1 VVKTLFR
8 DAIDGLEN
16 VLETEVPKKSI
27 ILVTGTP
34 GSLKSGFTYNTF
46 SSYLKDSDECG
57 IYVTLEESTESH
69 LRNMESLGIDI
80 PENLFISDHTDIRK
94 RFEDDKKLKPDL
106 LRLIEGVVTY
116 YISERKEKLTCFA
129 LDSLNALYSLVETSD
144 LRIKL
149 YHFFQFLRN
158 NNLTS
163 IVISEIPEF
172 SQTAQLHAS
181 EGFLVDGLIRMGEV
195 ETQQDIMLY
204 LQVKKMRATVHSR
217 KKHLIEVGG
226 KGLMILG
233 PIFD

>member
-1 VVKTLFR
+1 MFR
-8 DAIDGLEN
+8 DAIEGLEN
-16 VLETEVPKKSI
+16 VIETEIPKKSI
-27 ILVTGTP
+27 ILVAGTP
-34 GSLKSGFTYNTF
+34 GSLKSGFTYNF
-46 SSYLKDSDECG
+46 LSHYLRNTDECG

-69 LRNMESLGIDI
+69 LRNMESLGIEI
-80 PENLFISDHTDIRK
+80 PDNLYISDHTDIRK

-106 LRLIEGVVTY
+106 LKLIEGVITFY
-116 YISERKEKLTCFA
+116 LTEKKEKLTCFA
-129 LDSLNALYSLVETSD
+129 LDSLNALYSMIDNTD

-163 IVISEIPEF
+163 LVISEIPEF
-172 SQTAQLHAS
+172 GTVQYHAS

-204 LQVKKMRATVHSR
+204 LQVKKMRAAVHSR
-217 KKHLIEVGG
+217 KKHLIEVGRE
-226 KGLMILG
+226 GLMILG

>member
-1 VVKTLFR
+1 
-8 DAIDGLEN
+8 
-16 VLETEVPKKSI
+16 
-27 ILVTGTP
+27 
-34 GSLKSGFTYNTF
+34 
-46 SSYLKDSDECG
+46 
-57 IYVTLEESTESH
+57 
-69 LRNMESLGIDI
+69 MESLGISI

-94 RFEDDKKLKPDL
+94 RFEDDKKMKPDL
-106 LRLIEGVVTY
+106 LKLIEGVINFYV
-116 YISERKEKLTCFA
+116 SEKEEKLTCFA
-129 LDSLNALYSLVETSD
+129 LDSLNALYSLIDTTD

-163 IVISEIPEF
+163 IIISEIPEYGPNV
-172 SQTAQLHAS
+172 QYHAS

-226 KGLMILG
+226 NGLMILG

>member
-1 VVKTLFR
+1 
-8 DAIDGLEN
+8 
-16 VLETEVPKKSI
+16 
-27 ILVTGTP
+27 
-34 GSLKSGFTYNTF
+34 
-46 SSYLKDSDECG
+46 
-57 IYVTLEESTESH
+57 
-69 LRNMESLGIDI
+69 MESLGIEI

-106 LRLIEGVVTY
+106 LKLIEGVVKF
-116 YISERKEKLTCFA
+116 YISEKKEKLTCFA
-129 LDSLNALYSLVETSD
+129 LDSLNALYSMIDNTD

-163 IVISEIPEF
+163 IIISEIPEF
-172 SQTAQLHAS
+172 GPNSQYQAS

-217 KKHLIEVGG
+217 KKHLIEVGSG
-226 KGLMILG
+226 GLMILG

>member
-1 VVKTLFR
+1 MFR
-8 DAIDGLEN
+8 DAIEGLEN
-16 VLETEVPKKSI
+16 VFETEIPKKSI
-27 ILVTGTP
+27 VLITGTP
-34 GSLKSGFTYNTF
+34 GSLKSGFTYNLF
-46 SSYLKDSDECG
+46 SSYLKNSDECG

-69 LRNMESLGIDI
+69 LRNMESLGITI

-106 LRLIEGVVTY
+106 LKLIEGVISF
-116 YISERKEKLTCFA
+116 YITEKKEKLTCFA
-129 LDSLNALYSLVETSD
+129 LDSLNALYSMIDTSD

-163 IVISEIPEF
+163 LIISEIPEF
-172 SQTAQLHAS
+172 GSSQQFHAS

-226 KGLMILG
+226 NGLMILG

>member
-1 VVKTLFR
+1 MMFR
-8 DAIDGLEN
+8 DAIEGLEN
-16 VLETEVPKKSI
+16 IFESEIPRKSI
-27 ILVTGTP
+27 IQVTGTP
-34 GSLKSGFTYNTF
+34 GSLKSGFTYNF
-46 SSYLKDSDECG
+46 LSSYLRGTDERG
-57 IYVTLEESTESH
+57 IYVTLEETTESH
-69 LRNMESLGIDI
+69 LRNMESLGINI
-80 PENLFISDHTDIRK
+80 PENLYISDHTDIRK

-106 LRLIEGVVTY
+106 LKLIEGVINFYVV
-116 YISERKEKLTCFA
+116 EKKEKLTCFA
-129 LDSLNALYSLVETSD
+129 LDSLNALYTMVETTD

-158 NNLTS
+158 HNLTS

-172 SQTAQLHAS
+172 GQNVQYQAS

-204 LQVKKMRATVHSR
+204 LQVKKMRATIHSR

-226 KGLMILG
+226 NGLMILG

>member
-1 VVKTLFR
+1 MNMFR
-8 DAIDGLEN
+8 DAIEGLEN
-16 VLETEVPKKSI
+16 VFETEIPKKSI
-27 ILVTGTP
+27 ILVNGTP
-34 GSLKSGFTYNTF
+34 GSLKSGFTYNLM
-46 SSYLKDSDECG
+46 SSYLRKSDECG

-69 LRNMESLGIDI
+69 LRNMESLGINI
-80 PENLFISDHTDIRK
+80 PENLFISDHTDIRH

-106 LRLIEGVVTY
+106 LKLIEGVVNF
-116 YISERKEKLTCFA
+116 YITEKKEKLTVFA
-129 LDSLNALYSLVETSD
+129 IDSLNALYSLIDTQD

-163 IVISEIPEF
+163 LVISEIPEYGR
-172 SQTAQLHAS
+172 AHYHAS

-204 LQVKKMRATVHSR
+204 LQVKKMRATIHSR
-217 KKHLIEVGG
+217 KKHLIEVG
-226 KGLMILG
+226 KDGLMILG